1 MKKKAIFGGTFNP
14 IHNAHLN
21 IAAKSIEK
29 LQLDELIFVPS
40 GNPPHKSEKGI
51 APAELRYEMVK
62 EAIKDN
68 CKFTIDDYE
77 IKKKGISY
85 TYETLEHFS
94 HSQKDVDWFFIAG
107 LDSLMDLDKWR
118 NVNTILSL
126 CKFIVF
132 NRSGYN
138 KSQVLEQKEYLE
150 KKYINN
156 IVFLDIKPIDISSTI
171 IRQKI
176 RENEYIGDLVPEKI
190 YDIIKKNKLYV

>member
-1 MKKKAIFGGTFNP
+1 MIT
-14 IHNAHLN
+14 
-21 IAAKSIEK
+21 K
-29 LQLDELIFVPS
+29 L
-40 GNPPHKSEKGI
+40 
-51 APAELRYEMVK
+51 
-62 EAIKDN
+62 
-68 CKFTIDDYE
+68 
-77 IKKKGISY
+77 KKKGISY

-94 HSQKDVDWFFIAG
+94 RSQKDVDWFFIAG